1 MQKRAF
7 LPQRSSLPAGT
18 YPSGSGTFHFWLSLL
33 LLCWGVLP
41 LFGQATVTIDPAAR
55 HQVMDGFGTCLSG
68 GEGETAWM
76 QNLYYD
82 DAGCSI
88 LRVDMVPRFV
98 SPFSDNTYNSPWFH
112 NNPPLPGPDGNNV
125 RTYTNASDYTRLFN
139 NNRAQIAVMG
149 PDIAANILKFDYSN
163 TLPRAAGAMAKA
175 GASRKAKL
183 GDFKLTASIWSPAP
197 WLKVT
202 SGNKYGGAAWPL
214 PTANVPFPFI
224 WTDNFTGGKLDVSN
238 TPRAEFFDGV
248 QNTSA
253 LTQFARSTA
262 AYVKGFQDRN
272 GVQFYSLSIQN
283 ELNFETFYNSCTYP
297 LSSYYITALKA
308 VRAEFNKYTDLRNI
322 RLIGPEDLLGGD
334 AYGLWQFGNSGNT
347 VGDLVVHKNLQYLT
361 EIAKDPAATAAV
373 DYYCIHGYASDGV
386 SSAGANST
394 LWDWWANGW
403 GVAPVGGVPDNVKGF
418 RFYNKKSWM
427 TETSGEEAPWLFPS
441 TGFPNNG
448 AFSVAL
454 KMHQA
459 IVNGFNSAWIYWQF
473 SDGAAVGGSTLT
485 DATAMGGAAKYN
497 SFKHFSKYIR
507 PNAVRVG
514 TSSTNSGVSA
524 SSYVQDTDK
533 SLTVVLINSNATA
546 QSVTVNV
553 PTTLGFAISS
563 FSAFTSSNNS
573 YWQSSTLAVSQNRV
587 TLTIPG
593 YGVATL
599 YGTGTTTTPPVTLRD
614 PENPASTV
622 AGVDYRYYE
631 GTGWTVLPNFDA
643 LTAVKSGNV
652 ANFDMSVRNRVD
664 NYAFRYTGFVQVPT
678 DGTYTF
684 YTSSDDGSKL
694 FIGTTEVVNND
705 GLHGLIERSGT
716 IGLKAGR
723 HAITVTFFE
732 ATGGEGLTVS
742 YAGPG
747 LTKQAIPNAA
757 LSRASTTTTP
767 PPAGTFS
774 GTYKLTARHSGKALD
789 VNGGSTADGANVQQ
803 WADNGSTAQQW
814 IITATTDGF
823 YRLVCKA
830 SGKAL
835 EVSNN
840 ALSDGANVQQWNYVG
855 ANSQQ
860 WKLED
865 VGGGFYRIL
874 NRNSGKVLD
883 VTNASLADG
892 GNVHQWTYSGGTNQQ
907 WQITQLS
914 TATARQSFEAP
925 AAEAVSLFPN
935 PVKDGVLHVKVVA
948 AEAGKAVVALSG
960 AAGGRTLRRDFAVRR
975 GENLL
980 KVNTHGLSS
989 GLYFLSVQQGA
1000 RKTVRKVVISH

>member
-1 MQKRAF
+1 MQKRVF
-7 LPQRSSLPAGT
+7 LPQRSFLNAGT
-18 YPSGSGTFHFWLSLL
+18 RCSGSGSVPLWLTLL
-33 LLCWGVLP
+33 LLLWGVLP
-41 LFGQATVTIDPAAR
+41 SFGQATVTIDPAAR
-55 HQVMDGFGTCLSG
+55 QQVMDGFGTCLSG

-88 LRVDMVPRFV
+88 LRVDMVPRFA
-98 SPFSDNTYNSPWFH
+98 SPYSDNTYNSPWFH

-125 RTYTNASDYTRLFN
+125 RTYTGAADYTRLFN

-163 TLPRAAGAMAKA
+163 VLPRAAGAMAKA

-202 SGNKYGGAAWPL
+202 SGNKYGGSAWPL

-224 WTDNFTGGKLDVSN
+224 WADNFTGGKLDVSN

-262 AYVKGFQDRN
+262 AYVKGFQDLN

-283 ELNFETFYNSCTYP
+283 ELNFETFYNSATYP

-334 AYGLWQFGNSGNT
+334 AYGLWQYGNSANT

-361 EIAKDPAATAAV
+361 EIAKDPAATAAI

-386 SSAGANST
+386 NSAGSNAS

-403 GVAPVGGVPDNVKGF
+403 GVAPVGGIPDNVKGF

-427 TETSGEEAPWLFPS
+427 TETSGEEAPWLAPS

-507 PNAVRVG
+507 PNAVRLG

-553 PTTLGFAISS
+553 PALAFTISS
-563 FSAFTSSNNS
+563 FNAYTSSNNS
-573 YWQSSTLAVSQNRV
+573 YWQSATLAVSQNRV
-587 TLTIPG
+587 SLTIPA
-593 YGVATL
+593 YGVVTL
-599 YGTGTTTTPPVTLRD
+599 YGTGTTTTPPVTLRT
-614 PENPASTV
+614 PENPASTT
-622 AGVDYRYYE
+622 AGVEYKYYE
-631 GTGWTVLPNFDA
+631 GTWSVLPNFDA

-652 ANFDMSVRNRVD
+652 ANFDMSVRNRTD
-664 NYAFRYTGFVQVPT
+664 NYGFKYTGFVQVPT

-694 FIGTTEVVNND
+694 YIGTTEVVNND
-705 GLHGLIERSGT
+705 GLHGLQERSGT
-716 IGLKAGR
+716 IGLKAGK
-723 HAITVTFFE
+723 HAISVTFFE

-747 LTKQAIPNAA
+747 ITKGAIPNAA
-757 LSRASTTTTP
+757 LSRASGTTP
-767 PPAGTFS
+767 TPGTFS

-789 VNGGSTADGANVQQ
+789 VNGGATADGANVQQ
-803 WADNGSTAQQW
+803 WTDNGSTAQQW
-814 IITATTDGF
+814 IITATTDGH

-840 ALSDGANVQQWNYVG
+840 ALADGGNVQQWSYVG
-855 ANSQQ
+855 GNSQQ
-860 WKLED
+860 WKIEATTD
-865 VGGGFYRIL
+865 GFYRLL
-874 NRNSGKVLD
+874 NRNSGKALD
-883 VTNASLADG
+883 VNGNSTADG
-892 GNVHQWTYSGGTNQQ
+892 ANVHQWTYGGGLNQQ
-907 WQITQLS
+907 WLLTQLS
-914 TATARQSFEAP
+914 TATARKSFEAP
-925 AAEAVSLFPN
+925 AAETVSLFPN
-935 PVKDGVLHVKVVA
+935 PVRDGVLHVKVQA
-948 AEAGKAVVALSG
+948 TEAGKAVLALSG
-960 AAGGRTLRRDFAVRR
+960 ATGGRTLRKDFAVRR
-975 GENLL
+975 GANLL
-980 KVNTHGLSS
+980 KVNTHGLPS
-989 GLYFLSVQQGA
+989 GLYFLSVQHGA
-1000 RKTVRKVVISH
+1000 RKTVKKVVIGN